1 MSDSSLARRTE
12 IAVKISGVDVSADMN
27 KYLLQMTYT
36 DHEEDKTDDLQISLD
51 DREGI
56 WLKDW
61 LGGGRSDSDTPPQTV
76 PVKSGDLKVGDIVD
90 FLGGSHYTNSMAATP
105 RGGNRTA
112 GKAKLTNI
120 APKAKHPYHVIGV
133 KGSSNVYGWV
143 DTGQVQGA
151 GAAQEEETDSA
162 DSGGAKGAKIS
173 AMIIQ
178 RNRNSDGKDRVLD
191 CGLFEIDS
199 LDGSGPPAQVSLKA
213 TSLPYSSTV
222 RTEKKTKA
230 WENIKLSA
238 IAAEIAG
245 KNGMKVMFL
254 SSYDPKYTRREQV
267 QTSDIVFLQRL
278 CKDAGISLKVSANII
293 VLFDEADYEKKQTVR
308 NIERGAADVISY
320 RFGTSTNDTK
330 YAKCHVTYTD
340 PKTKQTIEYTYTP
353 RNADK
358 DGQVLE
364 INEKVQNREEARQ
377 LAMKRLR
384 QKNKAEFSAE
394 FSLVGDASLVAGVT
408 VQVIGW
414 GMFDGKYI
422 VESATHNVT
431 ASGYTLQIK
440 LRRVLED
447 Y

>member
-1 MSDSSLARRTE
+1 MSDSNLARRTE

-56 WLKDW
+56 WIKDW

-76 PVKSGDLKVGDIVD
+76 PVKSGDLKVGDIVE
-90 FLGGSHYTNSMAATP
+90 FKGGSHYYSSMAATP
-105 RGGNRTA
+105 TGGNRTA

-120 APKAKHPYHVIGV
+120 AKKAKHPYHLIGV
-133 KGSSNVYGWV
+133 KGASNVYGWV
-143 DTGQVQGA
+143 DEGQVEGA
-151 GAAQEEETDSA
+151 GAEQDPPQE
-162 DSGGAKGAKIS
+162 SGKAKGAEIS
-173 AMIIQ
+173 AVIIQ
-178 RNRNSDGKDRVLD
+178 KNRDSDGKDRVLD

-199 LDGSGPPAQVSLKA
+199 LDASGPPAQASIKA

-238 IAAEIAG
+238 IAAEIAS
-245 KNGMKVMFL
+245 KNGMKSMFL
-254 SSYDPKYTRREQV
+254 STYDPKYTRREQV
-267 QTSDIVFLQRL
+267 QTSDIVFLQKL

-293 VLFDEADYEKKQTVR
+293 VLFDEADYESKAAVR
-308 NIERGAADVISY
+308 DIKRGESDIVSY

-330 YAKCHVTYTD
+330 YAKCHVSYTD
-340 PKTKQTIEYTYTP
+340 PNTQQTIEYTYTP
-353 RNADK
+353 RDADP
-358 DGQVLE
+358 DGQTLE
-364 INEKVQNREEARQ
+364 INEKVQSREEARQ

-394 FSLVGDASLVAGVT
+394 FTLAGDVRLVAGVT
-408 VQVIGW
+408 VQLVGW

-422 VESATHNVT
+422 IETATHSVT

-440 LRRVLED
+440 LRRVLEG